1 MMNDKS
7 GIRRLVLD
15 VLKPHNPSIVE
26 LAGVLGDVEGVD
38 GVNLSLYEMDQ
49 KTENVKITLEGL
61 DLDYELIRQEI
72 ENMGAVVHSVDE
84 IAAGKKII
92 EEVETHQDR

>member
-1 MMNDKS
+1 
-7 GIRRLVLD
+7 
-15 VLKPHNPSIVE
+15 
-26 LAGVLGDVEGVD
+26 VLGDVEGVD

>member
-1 MMNDKS
+1 MMNNKS

>member
-1 MMNDKS
+1 MNNKS

>member
-1 MMNDKS
+1 MNNKS

-26 LAGVLGDVEGVD
+26 LAGVLGDLEGVD

>member
-1 MMNDKS
+1 
-7 GIRRLVLD
+7 
-15 VLKPHNPSIVE
+15 
-26 LAGVLGDVEGVD
+26 VLGDLEGVD

>member
-1 MMNDKS
+1 MNNKS

-49 KTENVKITLEGL
+49 KTENVKITLEGM

>member
-1 MMNDKS
+1 MMNNKS

-26 LAGVLGDVEGVD
+26 LAGVLGDLEGVD

>member
-1 MMNDKS
+1 
-7 GIRRLVLD
+7 LVLD

>member
-1 MMNDKS
+1 MMNNKS

-49 KTENVKITLEGL
+49 KTENVKITLEGM

>member
-1 MMNDKS
+1 MMNNKS

-84 IAAGKKII
+84 IAAGKRII

>member
-1 MMNDKS
+1 MNDKS